1 MSGSLRREK
10 KNEPRSFCTINEA
23 IEEIRKG
30 NIIVIVDD
38 EDRENEGDFVSAAQ
52 LITPEKVNF
61 MATHA
66 RGLICVALTEERC
79 EELDLDLM
87 VGVNTSRHGTA
98 FTVTVDLIGQGVTTG
113 ISAGDRS
120 KTIKALV
127 DPSTKPGDLAR
138 PGHIFPIK
146 AHDKGV
152 LRRAGHTEAAIDITQ
167 LAGLTPGGALVEI
180 MNEDGTMARLPELT
194 KIAERFGLK
203 LITIKDL
210 IAYRLETESIV
221 LKGVEVNLPTRY
233 GNFKLIP
240 FIQKSNGVEHIAL
253 LKGTWT
259 KDDAVMVRVHSSCI
273 TGDIF
278 GSYRCDCGSQLHKAM
293 EMIEKEGQGVI
304 IYLNQEGRGI
314 GLYNKIRAYKLQEQ
328 GRDTVEANLEL
339 GFRVDERDYGV
350 GANIMH
356 ELGLGKLRLITN
368 NPVKRA
374 GLEGY
379 GLKIVENIP
388 IEIEPNEYNK
398 FYLETKKKKLGHFL
412 DLARYDH
419 TNPEDNED
427 KTGHPDERK
436 RGTNSQSI
444 RNN

>member
-1 MSGSLRREK
+1 MSGNLHKEK
-10 KNEPRSFCTINEA
+10 MNKTDPFSSIDEA
-23 IEEIRKG
+23 IEEIRNGKI
-30 NIIVIVDD
+30 IIVVDD
-38 EDRENEGDFVSAAQ
+38 EDRENEGDFITAAQ

-61 MATHA
+61 MATQA

-113 ISAGDRS
+113 ISAIDRA

-127 DPSTKPGDLAR
+127 NSVTSPEDLAR

-146 AHDKGV
+146 SRSKGV
-152 LRRAGHTEAAIDITQ
+152 LRRAGHTEAAVDITR
-167 LAGLTPGGALVEI
+167 LAGLIPAGALVEI
-180 MNEDGTMARLPELT
+180 MSEDGTMARLPELT
-194 KIAERFGLK
+194 KIAQRFGLK
-203 LITIKDL
+203 MITIKDL
-210 IAYRLETESIV
+210 IAYRLKTESIV
-221 LKGVEVNLPTRY
+221 IKGVEVNLPTKY
-233 GNFKLIP
+233 GNFRLIP

-293 EMIEKEGQGVI
+293 EMIEKEGQGLLL
-304 IYLNQEGRGI
+304 YMNQEGRGI
-314 GLYNKIRAYKLQEQ
+314 GLANKIKAYKLQEQ

-350 GANIMH
+350 GANILR

-398 FYLETKKKKLGHFL
+398 FYLETKKNKLGHFL
-412 DLARYDH
+412 DLARYDQGE
-419 TNPEDNED
+419 TEE
-427 KTGHPDERK
+427 
-436 RGTNSQSI
+436 
-444 RNN
+444 